1 MHSLTYYN
9 AVATRVTFREYEK
22 GDKLKAELNQH
33 ARINA
38 KTERIVCWS
47 GTSHSMGACGNENE
61 NGWHQLKLNVNFCTI
76 LQNYSKCLY
85 LYLTCIESDNGGIV
99 LCETMLEALQSTK
112 MLVEYTKIDERVQ
125 ILGVTFK

>member
-1 MHSLTYYN
+1 
-9 AVATRVTFREYEK
+9 
-22 GDKLKAELNQH
+22 
-33 ARINA
+33 
-38 KTERIVCWS
+38 
-47 GTSHSMGACGNENE
+47 MGACGNDNE

-76 LQNYSKCLY
+76 LQNYNKCLY

-125 ILGVTFK
+125 ILEVTFK